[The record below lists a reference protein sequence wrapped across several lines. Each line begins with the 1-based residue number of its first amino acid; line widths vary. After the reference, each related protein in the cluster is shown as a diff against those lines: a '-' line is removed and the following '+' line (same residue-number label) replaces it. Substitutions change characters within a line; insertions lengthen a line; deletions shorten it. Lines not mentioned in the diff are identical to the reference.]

1 MEEVTTTTIEK
12 ITERKDVNIYRF
24 TLTDG
29 RTIDVEADNK
39 TEAKSKIEASLDLSN
54 LNSNF

>member
-39 TEAKSKIEASLDLSN
+39 TEAKSKIEASLELSS